1 MSSPFPPLR
10 FRFPAVGVLLAFVQA
25 TTAQVTEP
33 LHNPLTL
40 SFSNV
45 KTYKFNAAFH
55 QSVDGADGY
64 LVLRKESAAPTAL
77 PEDGEVYVQG
87 DFIGD
92 AQVAY
97 VGDDTAFAQS
107 GTLADHAYHYC
118 VFAFNGSGPDINYRQ
133 ATPCSNFVTL
143 PPPMVNDYYANINP
157 EDTSFVAQLKDRIR
171 TPYASVSY
179 NLYDETMV
187 TQFVAR
193 DAPGAQKS
201 VTCVYSG
208 QQFSYTPPFA
218 WTPNTP
224 FSREHTWCQS
234 WMPTTSSSSNEF
246 ADQHHL
252 FPVNQNE
259 ANGVRSNHPLGMVES
274 VTNAYLEG
282 KLGYNAVGQ
291 LVYEPRDAHK
301 GDAARALLY
310 MALRYDGIGGHA
322 WTFNWLNTVAIPG
335 IGEAPQSVDVLLTW
349 AALDP
354 PDAYERTRNDFIQ
367 SIQQNRNPF
376 IDRPDFLDY
385 LDFSTLTQKTPAA
398 VPAVST
404 RPFDVHVY
412 PIPSDG
418 RVTVKP
424 NAFASGE
431 ISLRWFDVRGALVK
445 SETFAAAASLET
457 SAYELPAGLYLLLVR
472 CNDGVAAVRWL
483 KD

>member
-1 MSSPFPPLR
+1 MSFPFPLRR

-45 KTYKFNAAFH
+45 KTYKFNAAFN

-107 GTLADHAYHYC
+107 GTLADHAYHFC
-118 VFAFNGSGPDINYRQ
+118 VFAFNGSGPAVNYRQ

-143 PPPMVNDYYANINP
+143 PPPMVNDYYGNINP
-157 EDTSFVAQLKDRIR
+157 EDASFVAQLKDRIR
-171 TPYASVSY
+171 VPYAAVSY
-179 NLYDETMV
+179 NQYDETMV

-201 VTCVYSG
+201 VTCAYSG

-234 WMPTTSSSSNEF
+234 WMPTASSSSDEF

-282 KLGYNAVGQ
+282 KLGYNAAGQ
-291 LVYEPRDAHK
+291 LV
-301 GDAARALLY
+301 
-310 MALRYDGIGGHA
+310 
-322 WTFNWLNTVAIPG
+322 
-335 IGEAPQSVDVLLTW
+335 
-349 AALDP
+349 
-354 PDAYERTRNDFIQ
+354 
-367 SIQQNRNPF
+367 
-376 IDRPDFLDY
+376 
-385 LDFSTLTQKTPAA
+385 
-398 VPAVST
+398 
-404 RPFDVHVY
+404 
-412 PIPSDG
+412 
-418 RVTVKP
+418 
-424 NAFASGE
+424 
-431 ISLRWFDVRGALVK
+431 
-445 SETFAAAASLET
+445 
-457 SAYELPAGLYLLLVR
+457 
-472 CNDGVAAVRWL
+472 
-483 KD
+483 